1 MMNFWRLVHNENLK
15 IVLKKSTWILSIL
28 MIIGSPIVPIFLK
41 IIDVPFNASGAL
53 YQSFIL
59 YFIVIMLSLII
70 ASESVSS
77 EFSRGTIK
85 LLLIRPWD
93 RWKILLSKYISVI
106 LFSLVATLLFV
117 ILNVIFVYILFPT
130 SSESSIV
137 SGATPDLL
145 LTILYNY
152 IRALVL
158 ITVAFM
164 LSSLFR
170 STALAITISIL
181 LYFSGGTLNGIFRLF
196 LQPEDRG
203 VVKYLLST
211 NLDLTQYFNSPTGT
225 FGVTSLGF
233 SLGVLLVYMIVF
245 IAITWFSFVKR
256 DVRA

>member
-28 MIIGSPIVPIFLK
+28 MIIGSPMVPIFLK
-41 IIDVPFNASGAL
+41 LIDVEFTASGVL

-93 RWKILLSKYISVI
+93 RWKILLSKYIAVI
-106 LFSLVATLLFV
+106 LFSLVATILFV
-117 ILNVIFVYILFPT
+117 ILNMIFAYILFPT
-130 SSESSIV
+130 TGSSV
-137 SGATPDLL
+137 LSGPTPDLL
-145 LTILYNY
+145 LTIVYNY

-170 STALAITISIL
+170 STALAIMVSIL

-196 LQPEDRG
+196 LEPEDRG